1 MEYINNIK
9 ILFKAILKR
18 FKTLLPVFNIYTLP
32 ALSSLNNRLE
42 QKSIINI
49 MLTNKKHK

>member
-1 MEYINNIK
+1 MKYINNIK
-9 ILFKAILKR
+9 ILFKAIFKR
-18 FKTLLPVFNIYTLP
+18 FKGLLPVFNIYTLP

>member
-1 MEYINNIK
+1 MKLTQNIK
-9 ILFKAILKR
+9 TTFKGVFRR
-18 FKTLLPVFNIYTLP
+18 FKELLCFLYIYTLKIF
-32 ALSSLNNRLE
+32 SSLNNRLE